1 MSTSRISVLLTT
13 EGTYPFSSGGVSTWC
28 DTLIRG
34 TPDIRYTLLPLLMN
48 PHVEL
53 RYAPPSNVRKMIRVP
68 MWGIEDPNEFIADV
82 PFAHLYE
89 RARQTPQHAVEAE
102 FIPLLGRFLDA
113 ILRSDPDCDATART
127 LVEMEE
133 YFRRRDY
140 NRTFKCP
147 AVWDA
152 FTSRMESY
160 GEAIGVAPALF
171 DLTECLRWLY
181 HFLIVLN
188 VRVPR
193 VSVTHSTAAAFCGIP
208 CITARV
214 RDGIP
219 FILTEHGVYLRE
231 QNLFLSRFRRLLF
244 AKHFLLSLITAIAR
258 TNYRFA
264 DVIAPVCYYNTR
276 WEVAHGTP
284 REKIEVIYNGVD
296 TDRFSPG
303 VRPDGPLHVVA
314 TARIDPLKDIETFL
328 RVAATIGGGV
338 RFSIFGAVSDE
349 KYYARCLALKREL
362 GIDVTMGSAA
372 RDVVEAYR
380 SADVVLLTSISE
392 AFPFSVIEA
401 MACGCAVVASDVGGV
416 REALEGCGVVVRPR
430 DVEGFALEVR
440 RLLDD
445 GPLRTR
451 LGARARAKVLE
462 RFRIDESVA
471 GYLSL
476 YNEYGVAAAP
486 PVEAAG

>member
-1 MSTSRISVLLTT
+1 VSTSRLSVLLTT

-28 DTLIRG
+28 DTLIRS
-34 TPDIRYTLLPLLMN
+34 TPDVRYTLLPLMMN
-48 PHVEL
+48 PHGEL
-53 RYAPPSNVRKMIRVP
+53 RYEPPPNVRRMIRVP
-68 MWGIEDPNEFIADV
+68 MWGIEDPNEFITDV

-89 RARQTPQHAVEAE
+89 RTRQTPQHAVEAE
-102 FIPLLGRFLDA
+102 FIPLFGRFLDA
-113 ILRSDPDCDATART
+113 ILRSDPDCDATGKA

-140 NRTFKCP
+140 NRTFKSP
-147 AVWDA
+147 VVWEA
-152 FTSRMESY
+152 FNSKMENW
-160 GEAIGVAPALF
+160 GRAIGVAPTLF
-171 DLTECLRWLY
+171 DLTECLRWMY

-188 VRVPR
+188 VRLPHVA
-193 VSVTHSTAAAFCGIP
+193 VTHSTAAAFCGIP
-208 CITARV
+208 CITSRL

-264 DVIAPVCYYNTR
+264 DVIAPVCHYNTR
-276 WEVAHGTP
+276 WEIASGTP
-284 REKIEVIYNGVD
+284 RDKIEVIYNGVD
-296 TDRFSPG
+296 TDRFTPG
-303 VRPDGPLHVVA
+303 VRPDGPLHVIA

-328 RVAATIGGGV
+328 RVAAKIGRDV
-338 RFSIFGAVSDE
+338 RFSIYGAVSDE
-349 KYYARCLALKREL
+349 KYYARCMELKREL
-362 GIDVTMGSAA
+362 GIDVTMGQPA
-372 RDVVEAYR
+372 RDVVEVYR

-401 MACGCAVVASDVGGV
+401 MSCGCAVVASDVGGV

-430 DVEGFALEVR
+430 DVDGFATEVR
-440 RLLDD
+440 HLLDD
-445 GPLRTR
+445 PPMRAR

-471 GYLSL
+471 AYLNL
-476 YNEYGVAAAP
+476 YTEYGAAGAP